1 MFQCYLLTR
10 NNITFIFIFL
20 LHLQGMDVITTQTE
34 KTISYLIYQR
44 MKTKYKSTT
53 AEDGDNYL
61 CTLWFSPKIRCF
73 VF

>member
-1 MFQCYLLTR
+1 MLLTR
-10 NNITFIFIFL
+10 NNITYSFIF
-20 LHLQGMDVITTQTE
+20 LHLQGMDVITTQTD
-34 KTISYLIYQR
+34 KTISYLIYQC